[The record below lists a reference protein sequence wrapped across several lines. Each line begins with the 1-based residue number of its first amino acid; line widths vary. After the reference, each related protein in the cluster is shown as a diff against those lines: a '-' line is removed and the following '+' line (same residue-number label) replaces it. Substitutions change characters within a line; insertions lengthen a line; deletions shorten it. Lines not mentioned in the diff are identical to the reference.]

1 MIHHQT
7 EWVPRMKMHKSNAF
21 KKEKE
26 KEKEIDYQKIHN
38 QAVLPFTKTTLVMW
52 ARGPHVN
59 GPL

>member
-1 MIHHQT
+1 
-7 EWVPRMKMHKSNAF
+7 MHKSNAF

-38 QAVLPFTKTTLVMW
+38 QAVLPFTKTTLVLW